1 MDGLFVK
8 NQNEKEVYFKRNDN
22 QEGVRDKIAGAVEN
36 AIDNR
41 VVEKKQN
48 ETVMAKSEWNMPKN
62 LL

>member
-48 ETVMAKSEWNMPKN
+48 ETVMAKSE
-62 LL
+62 

>member
-22 QEGVRDKIAGAVEN
+22 QEGVRDKIADVVEN
-36 AIDNR
+36 AVDNR

-48 ETVMAKSEWNMPKN
+48 KTVMAKSE
-62 LL
+62 

>member
-22 QEGVRDKIAGAVEN
+22 QEGVRDKITDVVEN
-36 AIDNR
+36 AIVSR

-48 ETVMAKSEWNMPKN
+48 KTVVTKK
-62 LL
+62 

>member
-22 QEGVRDKIAGAVEN
+22 QEGVRDKITDVVEN

-41 VVEKKQN
+41 VIEKKQN
-48 ETVMAKSEWNMPKN
+48 KTVVTKSE
-62 LL
+62 

>member
-22 QEGVRDKIAGAVEN
+22 QEGVRGKIADVVEN

-41 VVEKKQN
+41 VDKNQN
-48 ETVMAKSEWNMPKN
+48 ETVVAKSE
-62 LL
+62 

>member
-22 QEGVRDKIAGAVEN
+22 QEGVRDKITDVAEN
-36 AIDNR
+36 VIVSR
-41 VVEKKQN
+41 VVEKNQN
-48 ETVMAKSEWNMPKN
+48 ESVVAKSERNMPRN

>member
-36 AIDNR
+36 AIVSR
-41 VVEKKQN
+41 VVEKNQN
-48 ETVMAKSEWNMPKN
+48 KTVVAKSE
-62 LL
+62 

>member
-22 QEGVRDKIAGAVEN
+22 QEGVRDKTAGVVEN

-41 VVEKKQN
+41 AAEKNLN
-48 ETVMAKSEWNMPKN
+48 ETVVAKSE
-62 LL
+62 